1 MVDTKRDG
9 AALSRFVSW
18 LALLGTLIGLIG
30 LTGCRKD
37 QKAPA
42 EVALEDGP
50 KAPSPSP
57 ASSASARP
65 ARSSER
71 IAALMITIAH
81 ADVKEFVSRRAKPT
95 RSRAEALALATK
107 IAAEARQTPARFHDL
122 ARTYSEDPFAAGG
135 GELGAWKAG
144 ENADL
149 DSIVAKLAAGEI
161 SDPLD
166 TEYGYRIVQRAAAL
180 PDEPVAAR
188 QLVVAYAGA
197 TRAPAAL
204 TRSKAEARARAED
217 LLSRARREPAAFEA
231 LIKAESD
238 GWDRDRA
245 GAMGTWKLTGGRYPA
260 AFDRAIFALKEGE
273 LSSPVESEFGI
284 HIFQRLAVPNT
295 APAISG
301 AHILIAFKGAEK
313 ARSTVTR
320 SREEAEAEAKRIAAE
335 AHADPARFGQLA
347 LEHSDDVTGQRGG
360 DLGSWRAGAMP
371 AAFDEA
377 MSALKIGEIGGPV
390 LTQFGYHVLLR
401 RAAPAEKDYVVR

>member
-1 MVDTKRDG
+1 MR
-9 AALSRFVSW
+9 RFLSW
-18 LALLGTLIGLIG
+18 LVLLSVLSGSIGCG
-30 LTGCRKD
+30 KE

-42 EVALEDGP
+42 EAASGEGT
-50 KAPSPSP
+50 KAPSQARSEEPRP
-57 ASSASARP
+57 AASSDRVS
-65 ARSSER
+65 
-71 IAALMITIAH
+71 ALMITIAH
-81 ADVKEFVSRRAKPT
+81 ADVKEYVSRRPKPA
-95 RSRAEALALATK
+95 RSRAEALARATK
-107 IAAEARQTPARFHDL
+107 LAAEVRQTPARFHDV
-122 ARTYSEDPFAAGG
+122 ARAYSEDPFAAGG
-135 GELGAWKAG
+135 GELGTWKVG

-149 DSIVAKLAAGEI
+149 DPIVARLAAGEV
-161 SDPLD
+161 SEPVD

-180 PDEPVAAR
+180 PDEPLSAR
-188 QLVVAYAGA
+188 QLVVAYTGA

-204 TRSKAEARARAED
+204 ARSKEEARARAEE
-217 LLSRARREPAAFEA
+217 LLSRARRDPASFEA

-245 GAMGTWKLTGGRYPA
+245 GAMGTWKMNGKRYPA
-260 AFDRAIFALKEGE
+260 AFDRAISALKEGE
-273 LSSPVESEFGI
+273 LSGPVESEFGV
-284 HIFQRLAVPNT
+284 HVFQRLAVQAS

-313 ARSTVTR
+313 ARSTVAR

-335 AHADPARFGQLA
+335 VRADPARFGPLA
-347 LEHSDDVTGQRGG
+347 LERSDDVTGKRGG

-377 MSALKIGEIGGPV
+377 MAALKVGEVGGPV